1 MDGLYGKSCK
11 NGWFVL
17 HFLGHSYLWTDL
29 SYSFYQFCTESPIRG
44 STSWWSWQKGGIEGM
59 HCGVKC
65 CPDLIDGILS
75 IMAWRRTFS
84 HWQFHHNFIIP
95 NWHTEALVWQ
105 GKSGRIIL
113 NLLCK
118 KFFGQISVQ
127 YIGVIPSRSKPDCWI
142 RIMGH
147 QLKAFDVDCWLVQ
160 SICSCFC
167 TLVSRKSAWNLGS
180 SQAVHTDLLK
190 VMGTFSR
197 LSGYPV
203 HPSLIGKL
211 MNMISVND
219 VEVGRL
225 KMLPVWWAHKR
236 CRDLAN
242 FFQRFQNHRIEPLS
256 SLTSLDVW

>member
-1 MDGLYGKSCK
+1 MI
-11 NGWFVL
+11 
-17 HFLGHSYLWTDL
+17 
-29 SYSFYQFCTESPIRG
+29 CTPFF
-44 STSWWSWQKGGIEGM
+44 
-59 HCGVKC
+59 
-65 CPDLIDGILS
+65 
-75 IMAWRRTFS
+75 RTFLS
-84 HWQFHHNFIIP
+84 LNRSFLFFLPALYRVSNQREHVVMKLTKRRHRRDALRGKVLSWSDRRHPEHHGVEAYIFPLAVSSQFHHTKLTH
-95 NWHTEALVWQ
+95 W
-105 GKSGRIIL
+105 
-113 NLLCK
+113 
-118 KFFGQISVQ
+118 SVGMTREERTYHPQ
-127 YIGVIPSRSKPDCWI
+127 PFMQEVFRSDFCSIHGVIPSRSKPDCWI

-197 LSGYPV
+197 LSGHPV

-236 CRDLAN
+236 CRDLVN

>member
-1 MDGLYGKSCK
+1 MI
-11 NGWFVL
+11 
-17 HFLGHSYLWTDL
+17 
-29 SYSFYQFCTESPIRG
+29 CTPFF
-44 STSWWSWQKGGIEGM
+44 
-59 HCGVKC
+59 
-65 CPDLIDGILS
+65 
-75 IMAWRRTFS
+75 RTFLS
-84 HWQFHHNFIIP
+84 LNRSFLFFLPALYRVSNQREHVVMKLTKRRHRRDALRGKVLSWSDRRHPEHHGVEAYIFHWQFHHNFIIP

-197 LSGYPV
+197 LSGHPV

-236 CRDLAN
+236 CRDLVN